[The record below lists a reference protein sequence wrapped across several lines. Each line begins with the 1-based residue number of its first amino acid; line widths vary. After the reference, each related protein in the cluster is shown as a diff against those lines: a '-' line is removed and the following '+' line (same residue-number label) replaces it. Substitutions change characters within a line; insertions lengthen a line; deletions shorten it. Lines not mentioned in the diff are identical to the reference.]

1 MYPFD
6 WNNGNEYLNQQKN
19 TKELMDKMIPETT
32 VALKIAKKH
41 MDTQEMKDRIVR
53 ETIEELTIYFAHNSR
68 SMSYPEMI
76 VPIGVI
82 LRKFKKN
89 AKNNNYRKLV
99 ALFLEL
105 LNKNAEFIIKKRSA
119 IKEKSLKNI

>member
-1 MYPFD
+1 
-6 WNNGNEYLNQQKN
+6 
-19 TKELMDKMIPETT
+19 MDKMIPETT

-41 MDTQEMKDRIVR
+41 LETQEMKDRIVK
-53 ETIEELTIYFAHNSR
+53 ETIEELTIYFALNSR
-68 SMSYPEMI
+68 SMSYPELI

-89 AKNNNYRKLV
+89 AKNNNYRKIV

-105 LNKNAEFIIKKRSA
+105 LNKNSEFIIQKRSN

>member
-1 MYPFD
+1 
-6 WNNGNEYLNQQKN
+6 
-19 TKELMDKMIPETT
+19 
-32 VALKIAKKH
+32 
-41 MDTQEMKDRIVR
+41 MKDRIVR

-89 AKNNNYRKLV
+89 TKNNNYRKIV

-105 LNKNAEFIIKKRSA
+105 LNKNAEFIIKKRSSL
-119 IKEKSLKNI
+119 KEKSLKNI